1 MNFQIAGKVALVVAA
16 SKGLGKAAAI
26 ALAQEGAH
34 VCIAARDVNTLNL
47 ASEEIRH
54 ATGARVLAVPA
65 DVTVRQDLE
74 RLVQQVRQ
82 ELGSIDIL
90 VNNAGGPR
98 PGQFVEISDEDWLQ
112 AFNLNFLSA
121 ARLTRMVLPAMREK
135 HWGRIIN
142 ITSIGVKQPM
152 PNLILSNAV
161 RTGLVAMAK
170 TLAGQVAAFGIT
182 VNNVCPGYILTDRT
196 RSLAANT
203 ATQNGSTS
211 AEVMAGWEAS
221 IPMHRLGKPEELA
234 ALITFIAS
242 EQAGYITGTTIQV
255 DGGYSQGLL

>member
-1 MNFQIAGKVALVVAA
+1 MDLKIAGKVALVVAA
-16 SKGLGKAAAI
+16 SKGLGKAAAL
-26 ALAQEGAH
+26 ALAQEGAQ
-34 VCIAARDVNTLNL
+34 VCIAARDINTLNL
-47 ASEEIRH
+47 AAEEIH
-54 ATGARVLAVPA
+54 QVTGTLVLAVPA
-65 DVTVRQDLE
+65 DVTIRQDLELLAQKVRQDL
-74 RLVQQVRQ
+74 
-82 ELGSIDIL
+82 GAIDIL

-98 PGQFVEISDEDWLQ
+98 PGQFVEMSDDDWLQ
-112 AFNLNFLSA
+112 AFNLNFISA
-121 ARLTRMVLPAMREK
+121 TRLTRMVLPAMREK
-135 HWGRIIN
+135 RWGRIIN

-170 TLAGQVAAFGIT
+170 TLSGQVAAYGIT
-182 VNNVCPGYILTDRT
+182 VNNVCPGYTLTDRV
-196 RSLAANT
+196 RSLAAST

-234 ALITFIAS
+234 ALITFLAS